1 MSLKKKFLI
10 LLGSIAFI
18 TLVISTPVQNIGRL
32 GTAYTEA
39 PVTGENLT
47 AKSLNKFLQT
57 WSKFIKTDISLQQ
70 LSLIDSSSEEKYPSQ
85 VVRWLRINGWN
96 AEHFFYI
103 EQRLREAV
111 TAASLQ
117 ETIEGN
123 KAILQKMREGDA
135 YDNLQKIISMQ
146 QAQLNAVKI
155 TPAELELVKSN
166 LYQINQVLEGKA
178 VSQPKK

>member
-1 MSLKKKFLI
+1 MGIKKKFLI

-32 GTAYTEA
+32 GTAYSEP
-39 PVTGENLT
+39 PVAGENLN

-57 WSKFIKTDISLQQ
+57 WSKFVKTDISMQQ
-70 LSLIDSSSEEKYPSQ
+70 LSLNDASSKEKYPSQ
-85 VVRWLRINGWN
+85 VIRWLRVNGWN

-103 EQRLREAV
+103 EQRLKEAV

-123 KAILQKMREGDA
+123 KAILHKMREDA
-135 YDNLQKIISMQ
+135 ASENLQKIISMQ
-146 QAQLNAVKI
+146 QAQLDSVKI
-155 TPAELELVKSN
+155 TPAEIELVKNN

-178 VSQPKK
+178 VF